1 MQSLAQEFRL
11 NFVQKVTVIMKTTI
25 MICNKKFAF
34 QRQIGENMEKEIK
47 IDLVPK
53 EQINEDFDC
62 VRITCENICV
72 WANCLESAIKAFD
85 EALRQHR

>member
-1 MQSLAQEFRL
+1 MIVKSMWKLQHGRKIVNRIRQS
-11 NFVQKVTVIMKTTI
+11 
-25 MICNKKFAF
+25 KKFAF